1 MVSPKPLVVCLTGP
15 TASGKSDLALE
26 FCRRHPGVEI
36 INGDSLCVYQ
46 RMDIGTAK
54 PPAGVRA
61 ELPHHLFDLC
71 TPDVNYTAGDFV
83 RDVQATL
90 EQVDARGKRAL
101 IVGGTG
107 FYLKALLTSMWGAE
121 REFRP
126 NPQVRIRLEALETP
140 ELAARLKKCDP
151 EAMKIITKNDR
162 YRLIRALEIFELT
175 GKKPSVL
182 QSAKRPIDPRFRLF
196 VIDRDPAELNVR
208 IERRTRTMLEA
219 GFLDE
224 VKSLLTA
231 YPNSRAL
238 SAVGYGQYWDSWN
251 ASRFIEDPGTG
262 EIHDRGEP
270 PPEMYT
276 HLKTIADHNDFCC
289 KFAWQE
295 DRANCFG
302 EYREPGDDTLAALK
316 QARDERDARP
326 YTNPHEPLSEADI
339 ALAMAEGAKQAAEQK
354 AKSAQL
360 AREMWDDYYKL
371 YGHKAR
377 GESQGVVRSFPT
389 PGFTE
394 TKTGLLVPEGT
405 YAG

>member
-1 MVSPKPLVVCLTGP
+1 MLNNPKVWDQAIPAPSFNMVGYQSRIDSIV
-15 TASGKSDLALE
+15 GKSPSGAPIVKLAWTHDVYDLM
-26 FCRRHPGVEI
+26 F
-36 INGDSLCVYQ
+36 
-46 RMDIGTAK
+46 
-54 PPAGVRA
+54 
-61 ELPHHLFDLC
+61 
-71 TPDVNYTAGDFV
+71 
-83 RDVQATL
+83 
-90 EQVDARGKRAL
+90 GKR
-101 IVGGTG
+101 VYRYGV
-107 FYLKALLTSMWGAE
+107 KDGAV
-121 REFRP
+121 RP
-126 NPQVRIRLEALETP
+126 FIP
-140 ELAARLKKCDP
+140 
-151 EAMKIITKNDR
+151 
-162 YRLIRALEIFELT
+162 
-175 GKKPSVL
+175 
-182 QSAKRPIDPRFRLF
+182 PRFVLMQRH
-196 VIDRDPAELNVR
+196 
-208 IERRTRTMLEA
+208 ER
-219 GFLDE
+219 
-224 VKSLLTA
+224 
-231 YPNSRAL
+231 
-238 SAVGYGQYWDSWN
+238 GQYWDSWN

-270 PPEMYT
+270 PAEMYT
-276 HLKTIADHNDFCC
+276 HLKTIANHNDFCC